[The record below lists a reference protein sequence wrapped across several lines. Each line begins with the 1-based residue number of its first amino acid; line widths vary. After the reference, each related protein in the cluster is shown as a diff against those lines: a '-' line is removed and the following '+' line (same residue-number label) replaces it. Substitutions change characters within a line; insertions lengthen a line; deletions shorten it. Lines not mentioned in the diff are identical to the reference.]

1 MGLMIRGLM
10 FASLVLAVQ
19 AAAPTQGVSVLHVK
33 VVLTDAAGTATPVP
47 RHLLLVSENP
57 AGATPRQIVT
67 GLDGTA
73 DIKLKPGN
81 YTVESDRPV
90 AFQGKAYEWTQII
103 DVPAGRDTTLELTAS
118 NAETESA
125 TTPDATSLR
134 PGETDPSFLLG
145 QWQDSVVALWSP
157 TAHASGFVID
167 SNGLVVTNQR
177 VVGTASSVEIQ
188 FAPSVKIAAPVLT
201 ADPARDVAVLWIDP
215 KAIASVKPVPLVCNM
230 DLQSSAAKGKEIF
243 TIGTPLRGPKRMTS
257 GSVRRASPQ
266 GVDADLLIAR
276 GSAGGPVFTAGG
288 EVIGLTSIATDD
300 ERSDG
305 SSRVVASGAVCE
317 VVASAKQKRNGATPP
332 SGTLLPVEPD
342 RPFPA
347 AALKAASAGRAGNLN
362 PYPVTASTFDVSF
375 ITPVLTYGAQHL
387 HEQMNPEAG
396 AHKGGARAPE
406 PPMVRP
412 LMDFS
417 NWSEYVADYP
427 PVLLVRVTPRLVEG
441 FWTTVGRMAASTQ
454 GVSLPPIKRIKSGFG
469 RMRAFC
475 GDAEVT
481 PIHPFRLEQRVSETE
496 AIYEG
501 LYVFDPA
508 ALGPH
513 CAAVKL
519 MLYSEKEPEKPE
531 TKVVDPATV
540 QRFWDD
546 FKTWRER

>member
-1 MGLMIRGLM
+1 MIRGLII
-10 FASLVLAVQ
+10 AALVLAVQ
-19 AAAPTQGVSVLHVK
+19 VAAPAPGVSVLHVK

-47 RHLLLVSENP
+47 RHVLLVSENP

-73 DIKLKPGN
+73 DIRLKPGN

-90 AFQGKAYEWTQII
+90 AFQGKAYQWTQVI
-103 DVPAGRDTTLELTAS
+103 DVPAGRDTVLELTAG
-118 NAETESA
+118 NADAESA
-125 TTPDATSLR
+125 ATPDAASLR

-167 SNGLVVTNQR
+167 ANGLIVTNQR
-177 VVGTASSVEIQ
+177 VVGTASSIEVQ
-188 FAPSVKIAAPVLT
+188 LAPSVKVAALVLT

-215 KAIASVKPVPLVCNM
+215 KAIASVKPVPLVCNK
-230 DLQSSAAKGKEIF
+230 DLQSPEAKGKEIF

-288 EVIGLTSIATDD
+288 DVIGLTSIATDD

-305 SSRVVASGAVCE
+305 SSRVVASGNVCE
-317 VVASAKQKRNGATPP
+317 VVASAKQKMNAATPP
-332 SGTLLPVEPD
+332 NGTLLPVEPD

-347 AALKAASAGRAGNLN
+347 DALKAASAGRAGSLN
-362 PYPVTASTFDVSF
+362 PYQVTASTFEVSF
-375 ITPVLTYGAQHL
+375 ITPVLTYGVQHL

-396 AHKGGARAPE
+396 ARKGSARAPE

-427 PVLLVRVTPRLVEG
+427 PVLLVRITPRLVEG
-441 FWTTVGRMAASTQ
+441 FWTTVGRMAAHTQ

-469 RMRAFC
+469 RLRTFC

-513 CAAVKL
+513 CATVKL
-519 MLYSEKEPEKPE
+519 MLYSEKEPDKPE
-531 TKVVDPATV
+531 TKVVDAAIV

>member
-33 VVLTDAAGTATPVP
+33 VMLTDAAGTATPVP
-47 RHLLLVSENP
+47 RHVLLVSENP

-125 TTPDATSLR
+125 TTPDATSLQ

-167 SNGLVVTNQR
+167 SNGLIVTNQR
-177 VVGTASSVEIQ
+177 VVGTASSVEVQ

-305 SSRVVASGAVCE
+305 SSRVVARGPVCE
-317 VVASAKQKRNGATPP
+317 VVASAKQKMNGATPP

-396 AHKGGARAPE
+396 ARKGGARAPE

-469 RMRAFC
+469 RMRVFC